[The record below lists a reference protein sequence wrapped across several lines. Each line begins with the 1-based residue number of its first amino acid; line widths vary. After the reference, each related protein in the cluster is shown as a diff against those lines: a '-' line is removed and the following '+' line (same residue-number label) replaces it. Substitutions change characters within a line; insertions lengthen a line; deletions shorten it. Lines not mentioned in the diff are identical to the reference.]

1 MKIRVTAKNYR
12 REVLEADRPVLVE
25 FFADWCG
32 KCAMME
38 DVVEQVAVKCDGFMK
53 VCQIEIEQSADLAEQ
68 FQVEIVPTFAIFKD
82 GNPVCA
88 ASGVVN
94 KEVLLDMI
102 RQETGVRIQV

>member
-1 MKIRVTAKNYR
+1 MIVRVTAKNYR
-12 REVLEADRPVLVE
+12 REVLEADIPVLVE

-38 DVVEQVAVKCDGFMK
+38 DVVEQVAVKCGSVLK

-68 FQVEIVPTFAIFKD
+68 FQVEIVPTFVIFKE
-82 GNPVCA
+82 GEPVSA

-102 RQETGVRIQV
+102 WQETGLRIAV

>member
-1 MKIRVTAKNYR
+1 MKIRVTAENYR
-12 REVLEADRPVLVE
+12 REVLEANTPVLVE

-38 DVVEQVAVKCDGFMK
+38 DVVEQVTIKCEGILK
-53 VCQIEIEQSADLAEQ
+53 VCQIEIEQSAELAGE
-68 FQVEIVPTFAIFKD
+68 FQVEIVPTFVIFKA
-82 GNPVCA
+82 GEPVSA

-102 RQETGVRIQV
+102 RQETGLDIFV